1 MDITKQLA
9 QELSLRETQVRQ
21 TIALLDEGNTIPLLP
36 ATARKP
42 QES

>member
-21 TIALLDEGNTIPLLP
+21 TIACSMRATRFRLLP